1 MQYLHR
7 IVAMFVVMCL
17 SFSVQAASVWFA
29 GNQYSYQV
37 DTDTN
42 SITNSLFI
50 NKATDLAVDASDSS
64 IWSASSQQLSKYD
77 SSGTPLF
84 QISLQT
90 LNLVPPLHLVADPY
104 NGSVW
109 VTDSIVLG
117 HQNKLVHLNKQGQLL
132 GEWPISTRIW
142 DSALSLDQ
150 SLWLLSKK
158 RLSHYNAQDTLLASY
173 NLSAPVLNE
182 PKFLAIDSI
191 AKRMWVASES
201 QLLQYDLGNP
211 GQPLLNLAL
220 PEVISGITIMPG
232 SGTLWALAEKSLR
245 GYARD
250 GVLVNTV
257 NLKAIGIANPRRL
270 VYEPVSQSFWLG
282 HEIGLSR
289 LSADGTVIITLP
301 AAMPVQAIGTSPFV
315 VTPTLTLIQPPQSA
329 YLNNPKPTFTL
340 GYDAQCANQPCGFDP
355 AYYNSYSLSALLN
368 NNAVGN
374 LFVFDPATGHSSY
387 TPTSALP
394 EGVTP
399 FTAQASDRFGHVT
412 NSVDTV
418 VTIDTIAPS
427 FVGISPQDGSVI
439 ATKQVN
445 IEVTIDDATAS
456 VMLESAGAVTGNSAS
471 GSYPTFSFPVTLNP
485 GLNTYTLTAY
495 DKAGNSTSQTLHL
508 SFNPV
513 SVAITTPI
521 AGATIAGGSA
531 LVSGTYQGPVN
542 TGINVNG
549 IVASQV
555 SDRFYADVPLYP
567 GANTLTVTATTPEGM
582 TAIQTVSVNRN
593 GTAPIH
599 VNVEPMSGIA
609 PLKANFTVQNNT
621 ASSISS
627 IQIDF
632 DGNGSIDYTG
642 TDPTAPASFTYATPG
657 VYQASITVTDSQNN
671 AFTQVVPVSVQD
683 GVQMDQLFTTLLGG
697 MNTALISGDVTKAG
711 SYLNTA
717 AKQKYLPV
725 FQTLLAQMPQIIASY
740 SPLRRVSITGEIGEY
755 AINRTIGGRNKLFLI
770 YFLKDDDG
778 VWRLDAM

>member
-1 MQYLHR
+1 MYLHR

-29 GNQYSYQV
+29 DDQYAYQV

-42 SITNSLFI
+42 IVTRSFLL
-50 NKATDLAVDASDSS
+50 NKAHDLAVDGSNL
-64 IWSASSQQLSKYD
+64 WSATGQQLSKYN
-77 SSGTPLF
+77 SSGAPLF
-84 QISLQT
+84 QISLQA

-117 HQNKLVHLNKQGQLL
+117 HQNKLAHLTKLGQLL

-158 RLSHYNAQDTLLASY
+158 RLNHYDAQGTLLASY
-173 NLSAPVLNE
+173 NLGAPVRDD
-182 PKFLAIDSI
+182 PKFIAIDSI
-191 AKRMWVASES
+191 AKRLWVASET
-201 QLLQYDLGNP
+201 QLLQYDLANP
-211 GQPLLNLAL
+211 TLPLLNIAL
-220 PEVISGITIMPG
+220 PAVISGITIIPG
-232 SGTLWALAEKSLR
+232 SGTLWALAEKNLR

-257 NLKAIGIANPRRL
+257 NLKALGIANPRRL
-270 VYEPVSQSFWLG
+270 VYEPASLSLWLG
-282 HEIGLSR
+282 HETGLSR

-301 AAMPVQAIGTSPFV
+301 AATPVQAIGTSPFV
-315 VTPTLTLIQPPQSA
+315 VTPTLTLIQPPQDA

-355 AYYNSYSLSALLN
+355 AYYSSYSLTALLN

-374 LFVFDPATGHSSY
+374 LFVFDPVTGHTNY
-387 TPTSALP
+387 TPTNVLP

-399 FTAQASDRFGHVT
+399 FTAQASDSFGHVT
-412 NSVDTV
+412 NSIDTV

-427 FVGISPQDGSVI
+427 FVGISPRDGSVI

-495 DKAGNSTSQTLHL
+495 DRAGNSTSQTLHL

-521 AGATIAGGSA
+521 AGATIAGDNA

-555 SDRFYADVPLYP
+555 GDRFYAEVPLNP
-567 GANTLTVTATTPEGM
+567 GANTLTATATTPEGM

-593 GTAPIH
+593 GTAPIQ
-599 VNVEPMSGIA
+599 VKVEPMSGIA
-609 PLKANFTVQNNT
+609 PLKTNFTV
-621 ASSISS
+621 SISTAAVTLRS

-632 DGNGSIDYTG
+632 DGDGNIDYNSA
-642 TDPTAPASFTYATPG
+642 DPSVPASFTYATPG
-657 VYQASITVTDSQNN
+657 VYQANITVTDSLNN
-671 AFTQVVPVSVQD
+671 AFTQVVLVSVQD

-711 SYLNTA
+711 SFLNTA

-770 YFLKDDDG
+770 YFLKDSDG